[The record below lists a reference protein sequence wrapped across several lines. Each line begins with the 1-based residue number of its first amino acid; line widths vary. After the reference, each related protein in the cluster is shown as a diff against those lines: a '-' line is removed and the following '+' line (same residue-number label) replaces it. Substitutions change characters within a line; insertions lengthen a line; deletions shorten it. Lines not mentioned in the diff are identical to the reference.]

1 MTNRAQY
8 QRNFV
13 RIGVTERDQRRGMF
27 LAFFGTVNEVSNRFE
42 SLYKKLCGC
51 DHSDGTSL
59 RKLKFG
65 TSVVF

>member
-1 MTNRAQY
+1 
-8 QRNFV
+8 
-13 RIGVTERDQRRGMF
+13 MF